1 MAYPRM
7 HGSLLETDHACWCM
21 LRCAQKP
28 DSLAHTLAPF
38 MHLVDALA
46 RVSLVTMRDRRDDEW
61 PWSDSY
67 LGSVESTCLGAVI
80 VPFKKAQAK
89 MTLLKGEAALAAR
102 RHVASKITHA
112 SMTAL
117 RRPLN
122 PEKPDF
128 DLMQQLYDAGISQCP
143 FSSMPIFDPS
153 ACTPKLQTAL
163 WRAYCDVA
171 TTVNKRVLGQTDE
184 ALEELR
190 AQLRDHVARP
200 AKRPRASCDN
210 EATDVDNEETGQQPG
225 VKRQHRSS
233 VDAEGCG
240 E

>member
-1 MAYPRM
+1 MK
-7 HGSLLETDHACWCM
+7 LTTACWDV

-28 DSLAHTLAPF
+28 DGLAHGLAPY

-46 RVSLVTMRDRRDDEW
+46 RVSLVTMRDRRNDE
-61 PWSDSY
+61 WSDSQA
-67 LGSVESTCLGAVI
+67 GVHATNLGAVI
-80 VPFKKAQAK
+80 VPFKKNTAK

-102 RHVASKITHA
+102 RHVASNITHA

-122 PEKPDF
+122 PENPDF

-171 TTVNKRVLGQTDE
+171 RTVNKRVLGQTDE

-240 E
+240 D

>member
-1 MAYPRM
+1 
-7 HGSLLETDHACWCM
+7 M

-28 DSLAHTLAPF
+28 DGLAHGLAPY

-61 PWSDSY
+61 SDSWR
-67 LGSVESTCLGAVI
+67 GVHATNLGAVI

-102 RHVASKITHA
+102 RHVASKITQA
-112 SMTAL
+112 TISAL

-122 PEKPDF
+122 PEQPDF

-143 FSSMPIFDPS
+143 FSKMPIFDPS

-233 VDAEGCG
+233 VDAEGCS

>member
-1 MAYPRM
+1 M
-7 HGSLLETDHACWCM
+7 HGVQRMSLHCSPS
-21 LRCAQKP
+21 K
-28 DSLAHTLAPF
+28 TLASG
-38 MHLVDALA
+38 MC
-46 RVSLVTMRDRRDDEW
+46 SLSTN
-61 PWSDSY
+61 
-67 LGSVESTCLGAVI
+67 LG
-80 VPFKKAQAK
+80 KD
-89 MTLLKGEAALAAR
+89 
-102 RHVASKITHA
+102 
-112 SMTAL
+112 
-117 RRPLN
+117 PLS
-122 PEKPDF
+122 
-128 DLMQQLYDAGISQCP
+128 G
-143 FSSMPIFDPS
+143 MPIFDPS
-153 ACTPKLQTAL
+153 ACTRNLQTAL

-240 E
+240 D

>member
-1 MAYPRM
+1 MIV
-7 HGSLLETDHACWCM
+7 

-28 DSLAHTLAPF
+28 DGLTHGLAPY

-61 PWSDSY
+61 SDSRH
-67 LGSVESTCLGAVI
+67 GVWGINNLGAVI

-102 RHVASKITHA
+102 RHVASKITQA
-112 SMTAL
+112 TISAL
-117 RRPLN
+117 CRPLD

-143 FSSMPIFDPS
+143 FSKMPIFDPS

-171 TTVNKRVLGQTDE
+171 TTVNKRVLGHTDE

-200 AKRPRASCDN
+200 AKRPRASCDD
-210 EATDVDNEETGQQPG
+210 EATDVDNEETGEQPG
-225 VKRQHRSS
+225 RKRRRRNS
-233 VDAEGCG
+233 VSTEGEG
-240 E
+240 K